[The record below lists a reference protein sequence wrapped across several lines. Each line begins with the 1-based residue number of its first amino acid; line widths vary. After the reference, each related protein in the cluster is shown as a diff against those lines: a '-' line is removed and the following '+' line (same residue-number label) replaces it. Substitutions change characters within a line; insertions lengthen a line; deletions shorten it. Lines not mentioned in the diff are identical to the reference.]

1 MKTTVNAVLINLAPE
16 QEKTINHLQTLFS
29 SAARFAYQRLL
40 QGNKKKDI
48 QKLIQNQ
55 YGLNSRYASDAIE
68 QARQLKQSQ
77 EKILNLQIENWQ
89 TKVKI
94 VEQQIAKNNQPEKD
108 IGLQAK
114 LNKRKRKLAY
124 WQKFKDQN
132 TLPQVIFGGRKQFI
146 KRCKNQISKDE
157 YRASRDNRLL
167 SRGDISKKGNPN
179 TRLVTEG
186 EKVYLIIN
194 TDQYETRGKV
204 KRYIQLKVEVY
215 LPWKPSKKT
224 GAINGHNYRQMVL
237 DYLITGQPYQ
247 IELIRKNGHH
257 FCRITLEESEASKII
272 TANQGIVGI
281 DTNPNGLALT
291 LISSDGS
298 FKKSW
303 WLGNGELTN
312 SRSKRRRNLIGETVK
327 AAIKIAQNENVA
339 IVIENLKFKDNRDLK
354 PKVSRKIHQFT
365 YTRLL
370 QGIEREA
377 KRQGIEVIKINPAYT
392 SIIGRCK
399 YQKQYGLSTHQAAA
413 LVIGRRGYN
422 YPEKLPKAVREILPQ
437 EIREKNK
444 HHWSQWHVANITI
457 NKLRKAG
464 VKPAFLV
471 A

>member
-1 MKTTVNAVLINLAPE
+1 VKTTVNAVLINLAPE

-257 FCRITLEESEASKII
+257 F
-272 TANQGIVGI
+272 
-281 DTNPNGLALT
+281 
-291 LISSDGS
+291 
-298 FKKSW
+298 
-303 WLGNGELTN
+303 
-312 SRSKRRRNLIGETVK
+312 
-327 AAIKIAQNENVA
+327 
-339 IVIENLKFKDNRDLK
+339 
-354 PKVSRKIHQFT
+354 
-365 YTRLL
+365 
-370 QGIEREA
+370 
-377 KRQGIEVIKINPAYT
+377 
-392 SIIGRCK
+392 
-399 YQKQYGLSTHQAAA
+399 
-413 LVIGRRGYN
+413 
-422 YPEKLPKAVREILPQ
+422 
-437 EIREKNK
+437 
-444 HHWSQWHVANITI
+444 
-457 NKLRKAG
+457 AG
-464 VKPAFLV
+464 
-471 A
+471 